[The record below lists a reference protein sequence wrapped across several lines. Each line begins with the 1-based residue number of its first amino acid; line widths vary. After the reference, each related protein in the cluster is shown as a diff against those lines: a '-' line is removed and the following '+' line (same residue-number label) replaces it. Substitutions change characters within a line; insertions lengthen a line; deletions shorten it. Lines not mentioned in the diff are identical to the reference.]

1 MDTFDPGMFLNAA
14 VVRGAIYKTPYKFT
28 GTIDKATVELAT

>member
-14 VVRGAIYKTPYKFT
+14 VVRGAIYKFT